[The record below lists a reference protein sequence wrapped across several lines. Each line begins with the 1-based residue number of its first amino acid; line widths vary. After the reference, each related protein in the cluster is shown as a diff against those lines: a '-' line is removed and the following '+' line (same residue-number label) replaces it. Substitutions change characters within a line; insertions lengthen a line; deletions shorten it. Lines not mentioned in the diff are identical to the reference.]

1 MFQKIVE
8 NGPNL
13 SKITKLLQ
21 TKVLNEFQNILVHS
35 DKQINNLVHSSNVNS
50 FESIFEEINPSL
62 IKELTNYE
70 NWKIRTNGVDK
81 LFHLMNKELIK
92 RISGD
97 IEKFFTFTN
106 RLINDQNFKISTSI
120 LQIICN
126 FIRFNYM

>member
-13 SKITKLLQ
+13 SKITKLLP

>member
-1 MFQKIVE
+1 LFQKIVE

-13 SKITKLLQ
+13 SKITKLLP